1 MELTVTS
8 VLTGAMAIMLALL
21 SFPIADHRRKNRIS
35 AGDGGDEAFNRLI
48 RAQANFTE
56 YVPISL
62 LLVALVELC
71 GFQAPVVWGLAG
83 TLAVS
88 RLVHALG
95 LIRNIVWARALGM
108 ILTLLVLVGGGGML
122 IVGKLL

>member
-108 ILTLLVLVGGGGML
+108 ILTLLVLVVGGGML